1 MARDPQADVCVP
13 THRKEWKRNRDRKGS
28 LLAWKAQRTSYPFS
42 VEAPI
47 VIPLSLSSVVYTQCI
62 LVFILFRFDDG
73 AKLKKRNSGDVSYL
87 KKSVS

>member
-1 MARDPQADVCVP
+1 M
-13 THRKEWKRNRDRKGS
+13 T
-28 LLAWKAQRTSYPFS
+28 LYL
-42 VEAPI
+42 I
-47 VIPLSLSSVVYTQCI
+47 SSI